1 MEGEMTGVKRGP
13 AISWTSADDEIL
25 RSMVRDRV
33 HTRAIALQMK
43 RTPTEIR
50 KQASKLNI
58 LLRRARPQR
67 QMS

>member
-1 MEGEMTGVKRGP
+1 MTDVKRGP

>member
-1 MEGEMTGVKRGP
+1 MTDVKRGP

-33 HTRAIALQMK
+33 HIRAIALQMK